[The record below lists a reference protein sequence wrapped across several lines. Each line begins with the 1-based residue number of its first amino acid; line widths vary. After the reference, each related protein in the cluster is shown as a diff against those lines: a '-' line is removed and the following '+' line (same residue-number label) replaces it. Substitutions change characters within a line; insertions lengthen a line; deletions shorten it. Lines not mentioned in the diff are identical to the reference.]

1 MHKFI
6 LGAYKNLNLAEPK
19 DITESDLEKAVIES
33 IINTVAIWSKHN
45 APVEKGD
52 IITIKV
58 EARENGVLVPEF
70 CQNKMRYTVGD
81 PNYLKEF
88 LNSIGKKHA
97 ESFSMEIEFD
107 ENCAIE
113 RIRNKKV
120 EFHAVIT
127 DISHTK
133 TPEIDD
139 ELVRKIDPDCHNL
152 DEIKEKYASILRAR
166 ASANIEEQKK
176 NLVLQ
181 TIIDNSS
188 CEFVP
193 EEFEQT
199 LNSVMEQTRKLVI
212 NSNTPS
218 IEQFISATENDDY
231 FRMDCE
237 EVTRRM
243 IVENLV
249 INEISNIEQIVVTA
263 EELTYK
269 KAQYTED
276 EAAAEE
282 FRKYFPT
289 DQSFE
294 LFLLKEKV
302 LNWLCQHNFAA
313 SQPSH

>member
-6 LGAYKNLNLAEPK
+6 LGAYKNLDLAEPK
-19 DITESDLEKAVIES
+19 EITEIDLEKAVIES
-33 IINTVAIWSKHN
+33 IVNTVNIWSKHN

-88 LNSIGKKHA
+88 LSPIGKKLG

-107 ENCAIE
+107 ENCAVE

-120 EFHAVIT
+120 KFHAVIT

-139 ELVRKIDPDCHNL
+139 KLVRNIDPDCHNL
-152 DEIKEKYASILRAR
+152 DELKDKYASILRAR

-212 NSNTPS
+212 NSNTPN

-231 FRMDCE
+231 FRTDCE

-263 EELTYK
+263 EEMAYK

-294 LFLLKEKV
+294 LYLLKEKV
-302 LNWLCQHNFAA
+302 LNWLCLHNFAA